1 MSTVSRLRR
10 TAMTLLRPLGATS
23 WLGTLTRVDTVAPLA
38 ALTFDD
44 GPDPDATPRLLDVL
58 DRHDAR
64 ATFFVVGQAAA
75 AQPDLLKDIT
85 ARGHALG
92 NHTWSHGALR
102 SLPPEERRE
111 EVQRCADI
119 LGSACSRLFRAPWGD
134 ASLSARV
141 DVRRLGYRVVGW
153 DVQIRDW
160 LDLSPGTVAER
171 LSREVR
177 PGSIILLHDAL
188 YQTKNEDGL
197 QPDRSNLIAG
207 LDRFLSSSPEL
218 TFVTVPD
225 LLASGAPVY
234 ERQGW

>member
-1 MSTVSRLRR
+1 MPIVSHLRR
-10 TAMTLLRPLGATS
+10 TATTLLHPFGSTS
-23 WLGTLTRVDTVAPLA
+23 WLGTLTRVDTTPPLA

-44 GPDPDATPRLLDVL
+44 GPDRNATPRLLDVL

-64 ATFFVVGQAAA
+64 ATFFVVGRAAA
-75 AQPDLLKDIT
+75 KHPNLLEDIA

-92 NHTWSHGALR
+92 NHTWSHKPLRPLR
-102 SLPPEERRE
+102 SADRRE

-119 LGSACSRLFRAPWGD
+119 LGPACSRLFRAPWGD

-153 DVQIRDW
+153 DVQIQDW
-160 LDLSPGTVAER
+160 MDLSAGTVADR
-171 LSREVR
+171 LVRQVR
-177 PGSIILLHDAL
+177 PGSIVLLHDAL
-188 YQTKNEDGL
+188 YRTKNEDGL

-207 LDRFLSSSPEL
+207 LDRFLTASPDL
-218 TFVTVPD
+218 TFVTVPE
-225 LLASGAPVY
+225 LLTAGTPVY